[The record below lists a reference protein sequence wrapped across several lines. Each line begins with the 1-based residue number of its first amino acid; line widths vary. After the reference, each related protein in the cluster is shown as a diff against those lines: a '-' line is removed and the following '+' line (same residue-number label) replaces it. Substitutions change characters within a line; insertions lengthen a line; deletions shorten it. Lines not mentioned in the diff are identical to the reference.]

1 MLQRRSFALNLL
13 GFLVIGA
20 LAYAG
25 FAATL
30 TARAGTTPSAN
41 TWTCSQGD
49 PAGACVGTAIAP
61 MPTSRTRLAAVTAP
75 GGTFSHD
82 RLVYAIGGYTLAT
95 GAVLPTFE
103 AYDPTTNSW
112 LSASTSP
119 ALPPLPTAR
128 ASLAAALGPDG
139 QTIYTFGGANQRQ
152 INDTLI
158 AGAVPTVEAFNPS
171 TGTWACSSNEV
182 GTTGCATTT
191 IPPMPTARVGLTA
204 TTGADGLIYTF
215 GGYSASTNNGQTS
228 VTFFNGVEAF
238 NPSTGTWAC
247 SSNEVGTTGCATT
260 TIPPMPT
267 PRGGLRSVL
276 GPDGQTIYTIGGF
289 TATVSSGGT
298 PSYTYYSVVE
308 AYHPQSPLQ
317 NSTWTC
323 SAGDS
328 ACPNASGMPP
338 PLHIATQG
346 FGAATA
352 ANGAIYAFGGSLNG
366 GPLQATDANQA
377 LVPAYLE
384 AVLQSSMPTARRNL
398 GGTLGPDGLIYAIGG
413 ATGATPGNPAVD
425 VQFVEA
431 FQPPPKVFASFVLL
445 PAIRNGSPGPSIYLP
460 FVSN

>member
-1 MLQRRSFALNLL
+1 MLQRRGFTRSLL
-13 GFLVIGA
+13 GLLVVGA

-25 FAATL
+25 FATTT
-30 TARAGTTPSAN
+30 TARAVTTPSAN

-61 MPTSRTRLAAVTAP
+61 MPSSRSRLAAVTAP
-75 GGTFSHD
+75 GGIFSPD
-82 RLVYAIGGYTLAT
+82 RLIYAIGGYTLSN
-95 GAVLPTFE
+95 GGQVLPAVE
-103 AYDPTTNSW
+103 AYDPTTNNW

-119 ALPPLPTAR
+119 ALPPLPLAR
-128 ASLAAALGPDG
+128 ASLAATLGPDG
-139 QTIYTFGGANQRQ
+139 QTIYTFGGANQRA

-158 AGAVPTVEAFNPS
+158 AGAVRSVEAFNPT
-171 TGTWACSSNEV
+171 TGTWACSTNES
-182 GTTGCATTT
+182 GTTGCATSST

-228 VTFFNGVEAF
+228 VTFYNVVEAY
-238 NPSTGTWAC
+238 NPLTTSWVC
-247 SSNEVGTTGCATT
+247 SIGDASAGCAS
-260 TIPPMPT
+260 TILAPMPT

-308 AYHPQSPLQ
+308 AYHPQNPLQ

-323 SAGDS
+323 STGDS
-328 ACPNASGMPP
+328 ACPSANSMPP
-338 PLHIATQG
+338 PLSLATQG

-377 LVPAYLE
+377 LVPTYFA
-384 AVLQSSMPTARRNL
+384 AVAQANLPTARRNL

-413 ATGATPGNPAVD
+413 STSATTTSPAVD
-425 VQFVEA
+425 VPLVEA
-431 FQPPPKVFASFVLL
+431 FQPPPKVFASVVQL
-445 PAIRNGSPGPSIYLP
+445 PVIWKGASI
-460 FVSN
+460 SAK